1 MPKKKK
7 VVRKKTAVHK
17 GNNKKAQAQSR
28 DVLLIVLGGIGILA
42 MFALMTR

>member
-7 VVRKKTAVHK
+7 VRKTHK
-17 GNNKKAQAQSR
+17 GVSKKAQAQSK
-28 DVLLIVLGGIGILA
+28 DVLLIVLGGIAILA